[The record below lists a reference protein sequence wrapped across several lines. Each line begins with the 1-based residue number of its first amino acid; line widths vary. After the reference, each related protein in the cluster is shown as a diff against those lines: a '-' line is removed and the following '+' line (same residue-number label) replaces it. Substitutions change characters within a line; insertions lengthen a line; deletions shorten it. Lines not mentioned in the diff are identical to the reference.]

1 MKKLFKN
8 KIFLIVLTLIVGFAV
23 GWLLKPSNDQTI
35 SSSENQASENQV
47 FTCSMHPQIR
57 QAEPGDCPICGMDL
71 IPLSESENEDA
82 DPMAVSMSSTAMKL
96 ADVRTAKVGTLKPIK
111 VLNLNGKIQADE
123 RLVYS
128 QTSHFP
134 GRIERLTVNFTGEY
148 VTKGSPVAYLYS
160 PKLVTAQEELFQA
173 RKMEESQPELYQ
185 AAREKLKNWKLTEA
199 QIDEILESE
208 KAREEFPVNSDYSGF
223 VLDKTVNLGDYVK
236 EGETLY
242 KIADLSQV
250 WAMLDVYESDLAWI
264 EEGDS
269 VTFTVASLPGK
280 TYSGKIDFIDPL
292 INPQSRVAK
301 ARVVVN
307 NPNRKLKPEMFASA
321 TVEAK
326 IKEGSNQMV
335 IPKSAVM
342 WTGKRS
348 VVYVKSISDSGLD
361 FKMREVVLGP
371 SLEDSYIVESG
382 LESGE
387 EIAVSGTFSIDAA
400 AQLAGKPSMM
410 APEGGATMTGH
421 NHGGSPANERSGKP
435 GQSNSEVNKMEK
447 TMEVPSAFTDQ
458 VKAIFNEYIL
468 LKDHL
473 VESDAAAS
481 AEAATQLK
489 DVLEKVDMSLIE
501 GEAHRTWMTDLRI
514 LEEKTASI
522 AAEENL
528 ENQRKLFPLLSDQ
541 LYHTLMKFQV
551 DVTAFR
557 QYCPMA
563 MDNEGAYWLSTS
575 KEIRNPYFGDQM
587 LTCGSVK
594 EEL

>member
-96 ADVRTAKVGTLKPIK
+96 ADVRTAKVGTMKPIK

-335 IPKSAVM
+335 IPKS
-342 WTGKRS
+342 
-348 VVYVKSISDSGLD
+348 
-361 FKMREVVLGP
+361 
-371 SLEDSYIVESG
+371 
-382 LESGE
+382 
-387 EIAVSGTFSIDAA
+387 
-400 AQLAGKPSMM
+400 
-410 APEGGATMTGH
+410 
-421 NHGGSPANERSGKP
+421 
-435 GQSNSEVNKMEK
+435 
-447 TMEVPSAFTDQ
+447 
-458 VKAIFNEYIL
+458 
-468 LKDHL
+468 
-473 VESDAAAS
+473 
-481 AEAATQLK
+481 
-489 DVLEKVDMSLIE
+489 
-501 GEAHRTWMTDLRI
+501 
-514 LEEKTASI
+514 
-522 AAEENL
+522 
-528 ENQRKLFPLLSDQ
+528 
-541 LYHTLMKFQV
+541 
-551 DVTAFR
+551 
-557 QYCPMA
+557 
-563 MDNEGAYWLSTS
+563 
-575 KEIRNPYFGDQM
+575 
-587 LTCGSVK
+587 
-594 EEL
+594 